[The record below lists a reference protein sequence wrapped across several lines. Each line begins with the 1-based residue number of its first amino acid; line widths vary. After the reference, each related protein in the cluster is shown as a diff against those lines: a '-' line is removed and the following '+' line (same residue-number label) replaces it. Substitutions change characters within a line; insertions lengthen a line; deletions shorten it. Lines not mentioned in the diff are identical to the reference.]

1 MMILQ
6 ANAFGVIV
14 THGEV
19 YDSVLGL
26 EFLGV
31 GGERVREWKLH
42 KNQRTWFEKGG
53 THPGGPSRICHFI
66 C

>member
-31 GGERVREWKLH
+31 GGEGARME
-42 KNQRTWFEKGG
+42 TA
-53 THPGGPSRICHFI
+53 
-66 C
+66 